1 VAAERRVPLL
11 DLAAE
16 QLFQQ
21 HLRRPRLDSALS
33 SCLLVVRR
41 RSFSSPPCAA
51 LVFAFFSLGS
61 GCLRAWLHCVI

>member
-21 HLRRPRLDSALS
+21 HLRR
-33 SCLLVVRR
+33 LLA
-41 RSFSSPPCAA
+41 AA
-51 LVFAFFSLGS
+51 LVLVAAVRCARVRVFVS
-61 GCLRAWLHCVI
+61 GCRVCNSITRNTDLCLHY